1 MEELLLKLIEEV
13 RKTYKDNKAAD
24 LVFKRLFAAT
34 KESSDYTEAY
44 EFAKRAGHDLEDAI
58 IENWEALMQDSEVFA
73 STDKQL
79 LKGVVPD
86 MNEDILK
93 ACEQIQDNKNAAA
106 GMRIKPQTA
115 VADPYDLNRIA
126 EGLDGKKMS
135 ALDGELATHACKTVD
150 STERANMDFAMGT
163 GYEIKVKR
171 TYDGVGLRRKTKHAE
186 RCSYCLERAGS
197 RTFKN
202 SQAVNSSGI
211 FARHE
216 GCGCT
221 IDYENQR
228 TGTKS
233 KDVQNYYTGKK
244 KKTTKLRGNAENVE
258 KQIALYKKD
267 INNAENIT
275 EKMLSAKKATK
286 EMVELNEWT
295 INGEK
300 YIVDGNHIIQK
311 HTPEEKKTVQLIVD
325 SFGGKAEL
333 IPEIKFPQKMQTPD
347 FVLDGVTYDI
357 KGINGNSSHGVFN
370 LIHDKK
376 EQGPNFVIDSS
387 KSPYDEKEIIREI
400 EEVYW
405 SRHTEWVDRIMWV
418 HDGHIK
424 AVFQKKK

>member
-13 RKTYKDNKAAD
+13 RKTYKDKKAAD

-58 IENWEALMQDSEVFA
+58 IENWAALMQDSEVFA
-73 STDKQL
+73 STAKQL

-115 VADPYDLNRIA
+115 VANPYDLNTIA
-126 EGLDGKKMS
+126 KGLDGKKMS
-135 ALDGELATHACKTVD
+135 ALDGELATHACKTVA
-150 STERANMDFAMGT
+150 SMERANMDFTMSS

-233 KDVQNYYTGKK
+233 KDVQNFNTGKK
-244 KKTTKLRGNAENVE
+244 NKTTKLRGNAENVE
-258 KQIALYKKD
+258 DNLEKARKDDIIKAKEKALIFDDRK
-267 INNAENIT
+267 
-275 EKMLSAKKATK
+275 LTK
-286 EMVELNEWT
+286 YSLDPVRCP
-295 INGEK
+295 
-300 YIVDGNHIIQK
+300 D
-311 HTPEEKKTVQLIVD
+311 
-325 SFGGKAEL
+325 KAEAFRRAL
-333 IPEIKFPQKMQTPD
+333 GIELKDAEYLKRAIYEALD
-347 FVLDGVTYDI
+347 LNAFVYLRTDKYGERYQQILKI
-357 KGINGNSSHGVFN
+357 KGLNGKVANVLTAWIKEGTSQKRLTSVYV
-370 LIHDKK
+370 DK
-376 EQGPNFVIDSS
+376 
-387 KSPYDEKEIIREI
+387 EKR
-400 EEVYW
+400 
-405 SRHTEWVDRIMWV
+405 
-418 HDGHIK
+418 K
-424 AVFQKKK
+424 

>member
-13 RKTYKDNKAAD
+13 RKTYKDKKAAD
-24 LVFKRLFAAT
+24 LVFKRLFAAA
-34 KESSDYTEAY
+34 KGSSDYTEAY

-58 IENWEALMQDSEVFA
+58 IENWAALMQDSEVFA
-73 STDKQL
+73 STAKQL

-135 ALDGELATHACKTVD
+135 ALDGVLATHACKTVD

-186 RCSYCLERAGS
+186 KCSYCLERAGT
-197 RTFKN
+197 RTFDN
-202 SQAVNSSGI
+202 TRAVNSSGI

-233 KDVQNYYTGKK
+233 KDVQNFYTGKK
-244 KKTTKLRGNAENVE
+244 KKTTKLQGNAENVE
-258 KQIALYKKD
+258 ANLEKARKDDIIKLEKRFSSQEDPMEEVTGDAFVSNPEEMRTIMNSLKEWGVDTNASKNIGYGAASFGSPGNISYQKGMSYSAWMHEFQHVLDAKDNGWDAVKVLLYDKEERKRREIKAYGVEIALAEKANRPD
-267 INNAENIT
+267 I
-275 EKMLSAKKATK
+275 
-286 EMVELNEWT
+286 VERLRRNLER
-295 INGEK
+295 
-300 YIVDGNHIIQK
+300 
-311 HTPEEKKTVQLIVD
+311 
-325 SFGGKAEL
+325 EL
-333 IPEIKFPQKMQTPD
+333 
-347 FVLDGVTYDI
+347 
-357 KGINGNSSHGVFN
+357 
-370 LIHDKK
+370 
-376 EQGPNFVIDSS
+376 
-387 KSPYDEKEIIREI
+387 REI
-400 EEVYW
+400 
-405 SRHTEWVDRIMWV
+405 D
-418 HDGHIK
+418 
-424 AVFQKKK
+424 QN

>member
-13 RKTYKDNKAAD
+13 RKTYKDKKAAD

-34 KESSDYTEAY
+34 KGSSDYTEAF
-44 EFAKRAGHDLEDAI
+44 ELAKRAGHDLEDAI
-58 IENWEALMQDSEVFA
+58 IENWATLMQDSEVFA
-73 STDKQL
+73 STAKQL

-135 ALDGELATHACKTVD
+135 ALDGELATYACKTVD
-150 STERANMDFAMGT
+150 STERANMDFAMSS

-171 TYDGVGLRRKTKHAE
+171 TYDGVGLRRKTKYAE

-233 KDVQNYYTGKK
+233 NDVQNFYTGKK
-244 KKTTKLRGNAENVE
+244 KKTTKLRGNAESVE
-258 KQIALYKKD
+258 SNLEKARKNDIIKNKENPLDIEYTGQEYQNIV
-267 INNAENIT
+267 INNFLT
-275 EKMLSAKKATK
+275 DPKRL
-286 EMVELNEWT
+286 
-295 INGEK
+295 
-300 YIVDGNHIIQK
+300 GNS
-311 HTPEEKKTVQLIVD
+311 TPEEKYFAFIEH
-325 SFGGKAEL
+325 GAEVKGL
-333 IPEIKFPQKMQTPD
+333 GRSNSVNKID
-347 FVLDGVTYDI
+347 FLDGGGFRILGDHGELLMYHPTRGSHHGGEYYKLSDGKTSTLRYDMGGNFI
-357 KGINGNSSHGVFN
+357 K
-370 LIHDKK
+370 
-376 EQGPNFVIDSS
+376 
-387 KSPYDEKEIIREI
+387 DEKN
-400 EEVYW
+400 
-405 SRHTEWVDRIMWV
+405 
-418 HDGHIK
+418 GK
-424 AVFQKKK
+424 NN

>member
-13 RKTYKDNKAAD
+13 RKTYKDKKAAD

-44 EFAKRAGHDLEDAI
+44 ELAKRAGHDLEDAI
-58 IENWEALMQDSEVFA
+58 IENWAALMQDSEVFA
-73 STDKQL
+73 STAKQL
-79 LKGVVPD
+79 LNGVVPD

-150 STERANMDFAMGT
+150 STERANMDFVMSS

-221 IDYENQR
+221 IDYENTS
-228 TGTKS
+228 TGTKT
-233 KDVQNYYTGKK
+233 KGVQNYKTGT
-244 KKTTKLRGNAENVE
+244 KKTTELRGSAENVE
-258 KQIALYKKD
+258 DNLNKKVVITDVTSNYLDYAKNHTGKVYIQNGLKDKKSKHD
-267 INNAENIT
+267 IMMANWLSDTFGFESI
-275 EKMLSAKKATK
+275 MLKP
-286 EMVELNEWT
+286 VEVE
-295 INGEK
+295 G
-300 YIVDGNHIIQK
+300 VD
-311 HTPEEKKTVQLIVD
+311 
-325 SFGGKAEL
+325 
-333 IPEIKFPQKMQTPD
+333 TPD
-347 FVLDGVTYDI
+347 FLIGR
-357 KGINGNSSHGVFN
+357 N
-370 LIHDKK
+370 LLVENKRPTTATAFD
-376 EQGPNFVIDSS
+376 
-387 KSPYDEKEIIREI
+387 
-400 EEVYW
+400 
-405 SRHTEWVDRIMWV
+405 DRIRKGCNQIESYLQYIKRNPQKVGLSIDISGRKMSRDEAIEQIIEKTSKRMKMDTV
-418 HDGHIK
+418 VFIRDGEDYTR
-424 AVFQKKK
+424 VLMFKKRS

>member
-13 RKTYKDNKAAD
+13 RKTYKDKKAAD
-24 LVFKRLFAAT
+24 LVFKRLFAAA
-34 KESSDYTEAY
+34 KGSSDYTEAY

-58 IENWEALMQDSEVFA
+58 IENWAALMQDSEVFA
-73 STDKQL
+73 STAKQL

-221 IDYENQR
+221 IDYENQK

-233 KDVQNYYTGKK
+233 NDVQNFYTGKK
-244 KKTTKLRGNAENVE
+244 KKTTKLQGNAENVE
-258 KQIALYKKD
+258 ANLEKARKDDIIKLEKRFSSQEDPMEEVTGDAFVSNPEEMRTIMNSLKEWGVKTNASKNIGYGAIRSGSPGTISYQKGMSYSAWMHEFQHVLDAKDNGWDAVKVLLYEKEERKRREIKAYGVEIALAEKANRPD
-267 INNAENIT
+267 I
-275 EKMLSAKKATK
+275 
-286 EMVELNEWT
+286 VERLRRNLER
-295 INGEK
+295 
-300 YIVDGNHIIQK
+300 
-311 HTPEEKKTVQLIVD
+311 
-325 SFGGKAEL
+325 EL
-333 IPEIKFPQKMQTPD
+333 
-347 FVLDGVTYDI
+347 
-357 KGINGNSSHGVFN
+357 
-370 LIHDKK
+370 
-376 EQGPNFVIDSS
+376 
-387 KSPYDEKEIIREI
+387 REI
-400 EEVYW
+400 
-405 SRHTEWVDRIMWV
+405 D
-418 HDGHIK
+418 
-424 AVFQKKK
+424 QN

>member
-13 RKTYKDNKAAD
+13 RKTYKDKKAAD
-24 LVFKRLFAAT
+24 LVFKRLFAAA

-44 EFAKRAGHDLEDAI
+44 ELAKRAGHDLEDAI
-58 IENWEALMQDSEVFA
+58 IENWAALMQDSEVFA
-73 STDKQL
+73 STAKQL

-150 STERANMDFAMGT
+150 STERANMDFTMSS

-221 IDYENQR
+221 IDYENTS
-228 TGTKS
+228 TGTKT
-233 KDVQNYYTGKK
+233 KEVQNFNTGKK
-244 KKTTKLRGNAENVE
+244 NKTTKLRGNAENVE
-258 KQIALYKKD
+258 ANLEKARKDDIIKAKEKALIFDDRKLTEYALNPQKSPDKAKAFKAALGIELKD
-267 INNAENIT
+267 ADYLKNAIYEA
-275 EKMLSAKKATK
+275 L
-286 EMVELNEWT
+286 ELNSFNYLRTDKYGERYEQ
-295 INGEK
+295 ILRIRGLNGKEANVKTGWIKDKTGKKRLTSVYVDKEK
-300 YIVDGNHIIQK
+300 
-311 HTPEEKKTVQLIVD
+311 
-325 SFGGKAEL
+325 GK
-333 IPEIKFPQKMQTPD
+333 
-347 FVLDGVTYDI
+347 
-357 KGINGNSSHGVFN
+357 
-370 LIHDKK
+370 
-376 EQGPNFVIDSS
+376 
-387 KSPYDEKEIIREI
+387 
-400 EEVYW
+400 
-405 SRHTEWVDRIMWV
+405 
-418 HDGHIK
+418 
-424 AVFQKKK
+424 